1 MAYNKEFVE
10 KWLSRFHDVILENKE
25 YLSELDTPI
34 GDQDHGFNMARGVEA
49 YNASIAKAP
58 AKDCGDAF
66 AKLAMAMLSKVG
78 GASGP
83 LYGSAFL
90 ALGKVLRGKE
100 EFTDQDLAAA
110 VTEGLKAIQGRGH
123 AHEGEKTMVDV
134 WAPVSRALTA
144 GKLTLGEIDGFV
156 EATKPLKATK
166 GRASYLGDRSIGH
179 IDPGAASSGIFFR
192 TFLQTK

>member
-49 YNASIAKAP
+49 YKASISNAP
-58 AKDCGDAF
+58 AKERGDAV

-90 ALGKVLRGKE
+90 AFGQGLRGKE
-100 EFTDQDLAAA
+100 ECTDQELAAA
-110 VTEGLKAIQGRGH
+110 VTAGLKAITRRGQS
-123 AHEGEKTMVDV
+123 A
-134 WAPVSRALTA
+134 A
-144 GKLTLGEIDGFV
+144 GD
-156 EATKPLKATK
+156 
-166 GRASYLGDRSIGH
+166 
-179 IDPGAASSGIFFR
+179 
-192 TFLQTK
+192 